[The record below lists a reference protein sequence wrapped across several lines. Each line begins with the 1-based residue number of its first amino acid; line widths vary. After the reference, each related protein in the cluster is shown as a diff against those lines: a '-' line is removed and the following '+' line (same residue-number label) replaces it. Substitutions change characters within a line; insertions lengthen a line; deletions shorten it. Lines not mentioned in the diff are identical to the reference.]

1 MANPGNDPKE
11 TMSLTYPPTTKGPMS
26 PWCKSSL
33 PWCDRACTLGFS
45 FRFRH
50 KLLRNGHRT
59 VDGCR
64 NCCWN
69 LPIRWPVQ
77 YIPWKYHEW
86 GSIPHTS
93 IYTWRYYQPIFHFLQ
108 LLKRMNG
115 VKCSDLEASMRF
127 HTFPYMGELIR
138 KLDRWDTMGTPI
150 PHKQHKST
158 RDSNW
163 LVQHLW
169 CTLLRL
175 TIKSEIQ

>member
-59 VDGCR
+59 VDGCP

-86 GSIPHTS
+86 GWIPHTS

-115 VKCSDLEASMRF
+115 VKCSDLEASTNEVSNLYFHIWENSSERLIGGILWALWF
-127 HTFPYMGELIR
+127 HT
-138 KLDRWDTMGTPI
+138 
-150 PHKQHKST
+150 
-158 RDSNW
+158 SNTN
-163 LVQHLW
+163 QQE
-169 CTLLRL
+169 TA
-175 TIKSEIQ
+175 TD